1 MQYVVANELTTSGIL
16 TFSNARLGQLEEGSI
31 EILHQFSLL
40 IRSVRRKI
48 GKDFPYTA
56 VPEFS
61 ETGRPHIHFMLPA
74 KFPYDIVEKKWS
86 ENGLALH
93 QMIPNMEELHK
104 VAFYLGK
111 DFDKPEAERPTKRR
125 VVNAN
130 GFKPKAQEAIIMTY
144 AEAEQ
149 LAKQYAQ
156 AKGTTIKEIKSSK
169 PWLQGGFTWLT

>member
-1 MQYVVANELTTSGIL
+1 
-16 TFSNARLGQLEEGSI
+16 
-31 EILHQFSLL
+31 
-40 IRSVRRKI
+40 
-48 GKDFPYTA
+48 
-56 VPEFS
+56 
-61 ETGRPHIHFMLPA
+61 
-74 KFPYDIVEKKWS
+74 
-86 ENGLALH
+86 
-93 QMIPNMEELHK
+93 MEELHK

-144 AEAEQ
+144 ADAEQ